1 MKRLPTLHPLLL
13 LAPLFL
19 LSACHDTDDDD
30 DPWSTQPTEAP
41 NANRNDASQE
51 PSLSRLEFPHVK
63 GDGSIVLIHTTN
75 DLFGINYSVEWD
87 CQKKSQRWSAYQLNS
102 STLQRNTSRANVG
115 YPFDPQLPSQ
125 YYLSQDCFYSSGFDH
140 GHICPSADR
149 LYSSEA
155 NEQTF
160 YLTNMQPQYK
170 AFNGSLSGN
179 ESYKNDWS
187 PWFRLEGQV
196 RSWANAA
203 TTENLYVV
211 KGGTIEDHQILP
223 TLVKGEMR
231 VPAYFFVALLLKN
244 AQGYKAIGF
253 WMEHKSSY
261 EKQEPLSAY
270 AVNIS
275 ELEQKTG
282 IDFFCNLP
290 DDTEQH
296 IETLARENVCRAWGL

>member
-1 MKRLPTLHPLLL
+1 
-13 LAPLFL
+13 
-19 LSACHDTDDDD
+19 
-30 DPWSTQPTEAP
+30 
-41 NANRNDASQE
+41 
-51 PSLSRLEFPHVK
+51 
-63 GDGSIVLIHTTN
+63 
-75 DLFGINYSVEWD
+75 
-87 CQKKSQRWSAYQLNS
+87 
-102 STLQRNTSRANVG
+102 
-115 YPFDPQLPSQ
+115 
-125 YYLSQDCFYSSGFDH
+125 
-140 GHICPSADR
+140 
-149 LYSSEA
+149 
-155 NEQTF
+155 
-160 YLTNMQPQYK
+160 
-170 AFNGSLSGN
+170 
-179 ESYKNDWS
+179 
-187 PWFRLEGQV
+187 
-196 RSWANAA
+196 
-203 TTENLYVV
+203 V